1 MEENNK
7 KKKTHFFEI
16 FISKVLKQVS
26 QNNGITSNAKQ
37 QINSFLCIFAKYI
50 SQIAFDLTIYAKK
63 KTISEKEIKNAIST
77 VLNGELLDNSIL
89 EGQKAVD
96 SFKISKDK
104 GSRQN
109 KAGIIFSPSITE
121 KFLRNFGNSK
131 IMITS
136 NSPVYLAA
144 VLEYLTYEILDL
156 SSNYCNENKKSR
168 ITIRDVEIVVRN
180 DDELNSLLN
189 KMNLIFLGGGV
200 TPFIHP
206 SLLNKKKKVKK
217 IDNENKI
224 KKHRF
229 RNGTIAL
236 KNIKKYQKTDNLIFP
251 KSSFEKFTRNIFKDF
266 KNIKISKYV
275 FIILQH
281 FIEQYIVKLLYNA
294 NFLAIHASRIKLLS
308 IDIVFMSYLL
318 NNSKNPY
325 NLSKEDNSDVLS
337 IEYDDQLNNFID
349 EDIN

>member
-109 KAGIIFSPSITE
+109 KA
-121 KFLRNFGNSK
+121 
-131 IMITS
+131 
-136 NSPVYLAA
+136 
-144 VLEYLTYEILDL
+144 
-156 SSNYCNENKKSR
+156 
-168 ITIRDVEIVVRN
+168 
-180 DDELNSLLN
+180 
-189 KMNLIFLGGGV
+189 
-200 TPFIHP
+200 
-206 SLLNKKKKVKK
+206 
-217 IDNENKI
+217 
-224 KKHRF
+224 
-229 RNGTIAL
+229 
-236 KNIKKYQKTDNLIFP
+236 
-251 KSSFEKFTRNIFKDF
+251 
-266 KNIKISKYV
+266 
-275 FIILQH
+275 
-281 FIEQYIVKLLYNA
+281 
-294 NFLAIHASRIKLLS
+294 
-308 IDIVFMSYLL
+308 
-318 NNSKNPY
+318 
-325 NLSKEDNSDVLS
+325 
-337 IEYDDQLNNFID
+337 
-349 EDIN
+349 